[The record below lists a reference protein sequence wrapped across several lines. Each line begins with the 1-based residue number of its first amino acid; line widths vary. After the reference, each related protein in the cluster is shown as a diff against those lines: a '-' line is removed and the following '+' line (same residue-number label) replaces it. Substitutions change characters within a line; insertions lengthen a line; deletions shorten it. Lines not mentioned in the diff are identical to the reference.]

1 MKVCDAYRND
11 FLNITE
17 ETPTLDIE
25 QYGVFKFQ
33 SGWRYYTMIRD
44 ALCDIGTRIHKLYN
58 AGNGCYVGISY
69 NNVIVIVSKYD
80 IFDYNIWGK
89 LPNVLI
95 GLYNKENKLIKS
107 FRTSFRV
114 WTKTGR
120 YANLIKEKDNKEICD
135 HIINCNGGYLRIVGK
150 RMSKPYFDVKVPC
163 INARGLIDP
172 LNC

>member
-17 ETPTLDIE
+17 EKPTLDIE
-25 QYGVFKFQ
+25 QYEVFKFQ
-33 SGWRYYTMIRD
+33 SGWRNYTMKQD
-44 ALCDIGTRIHKLYN
+44 ALLNIGTHIHKLYN

-69 NNVIVIVSKYD
+69 NNVLVIVSKYG

-95 GLYNKENKLIKS
+95 GLYNNENKLIKS

-114 WTKTGR
+114 WTKTGT

-135 HIINCNGGYLRIVGK
+135 HINNCDGGYLRIVGK
-150 RMSKPYFDVKVPC
+150 RMEKAYFDVKVPC
-163 INARGLIDP
+163 ISARAID
-172 LNC
+172 